1 METSIMLLLII
12 LILFSGLSFLV
23 LMNAIKKIGEDVEEM
38 RIDHQQKEISIELD
52 RAFEHKMPTPTFF
65 EPVTVDDLK

>member
-23 LMNAIKKIGEDVEEM
+23 LMNTLKKISEDVEEM
-38 RIDHQQKEISIELD
+38 RIDATQKKIEKEMN
-52 RAFEHKMPTPTFF
+52 RMEHKMPTPTFF